1 MSDVGQIGNLPAQE
15 FKAHWRIVNPPT
27 ARTKHKTGRLPIGRR
42 LTICPTIC
50 TLVLTSTLNAQCVMC
65 QRTAAAQQWER
76 AQVMNTGIFVLLIPP
91 VLILAAI
98 CYVVYKRRES

>member
-1 MSDVGQIGNLPAQE
+1 
-15 FKAHWRIVNPPT
+15 
-27 ARTKHKTGRLPIGRR
+27 
-42 LTICPTIC
+42 
-50 TLVLTSTLNAQCVMC
+50 MC